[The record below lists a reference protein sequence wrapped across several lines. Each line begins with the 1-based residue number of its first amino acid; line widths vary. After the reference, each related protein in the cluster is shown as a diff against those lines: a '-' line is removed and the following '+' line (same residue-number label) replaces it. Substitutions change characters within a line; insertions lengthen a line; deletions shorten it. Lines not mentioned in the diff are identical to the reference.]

1 MGDVLNEQNGEWEQV
16 IDYFTEYV
24 LHTIEDG
31 KYDPENEDAPEL
43 HPGTKRNLKCKIK
56 KFISDFFNT
65 LDYTSKY
72 ASAFREALLTVDR
85 CHIRKMRIYRDNVR
99 KMKEMQKKID
109 SVPVLNKSFDDLLE
123 SYKSELEERYE
134 DKIALGERN
143 RIRANKQMERIN
155 QLNETIAEYQ
165 QNYVP
170 RTDYNELRD
179 SYATDTLNAKKE
191 LAKALKKRR
200 KREERAEVRSE
211 ENKERKRKEK
221 QKQEKKM
228 KEKKKK
234 LEALTKELEE
244 DQNKLDILTSSDSD
258 SSDSDSDV
266 ETINY
271 SIGSDS
277 D

>member
-1 MGDVLNEQNGEWEQV
+1 MGDDLKEQRGEWEQA
-16 IDYFTEYV
+16 IEYFTEYI
-24 LHTIEDG
+24 LHTIEEG
-31 KYDPENEDAPEL
+31 KYDPENEDADEF
-43 HPGTKRNLKCKIK
+43 HPGTKRNLKSEIK
-56 KFISDFFNT
+56 KFISESFNS

-72 ASAFREALLTVDR
+72 GSALREALITVDR

-99 KMKEMQKKID
+99 KMREMQKKID
-109 SVPVLNKSFDDLLE
+109 STPVLNKSIDDLLE
-123 SYKSELEERYE
+123 TYKSELEERYE
-134 DKIALGERN
+134 DRIALGERN
-143 RIRANKQMERIN
+143 RARVNKQMERITY
-155 QLNETIAEYQ
+155 LNNVIEEYQ

-170 RTDYNELRD
+170 RTDYNQLRD
-179 SYATDTLNAKKE
+179 SYATDTLKAKKE

-271 SIGSDS
+271 SIGSES